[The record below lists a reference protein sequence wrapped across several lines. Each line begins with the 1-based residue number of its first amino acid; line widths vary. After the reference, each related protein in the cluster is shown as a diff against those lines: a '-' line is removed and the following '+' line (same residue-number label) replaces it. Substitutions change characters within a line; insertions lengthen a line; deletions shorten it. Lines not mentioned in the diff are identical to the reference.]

1 MTAPVLT
8 FTIETPDCTSYRLL
22 KEETLE
28 IELNLVTHPQAPAA
42 LQTWGWGEGFKL
54 ETLTAPDTPMCEL
67 LLSSIF
73 DNLQTKH
80 HPSCLVTEKL
90 RTKLSRRF

>member
-54 ETLTAPDTPMCEL
+54 ETLTASHTPMCEL

-73 DNLQTKH
+73 DNL
-80 HPSCLVTEKL
+80 
-90 RTKLSRRF
+90 